1 MSSFNTKTLV
11 LKYHSSIKGTKAPWK
26 MVDSRAGAGKIQDK
40 PETSYGA
47 RKQRSIDKGWGIWQ
61 KDKEEL
67 PVEMNN
73 WSNKMNSNTF
83 RDNP

>member
-1 MSSFNTKTLV
+1 
-11 LKYHSSIKGTKAPWK
+11 

-40 PETSYGA
+40 PETSCGA

-61 KDKEEL
+61 KDKEDNPKEL
-67 PVEMNN
+67 PVEMDN
-73 WSNKMNSNTF
+73 WSNKMSSNTF